1 MTERRFQT
9 LYTRYRK
16 TIDRRLSR
24 YSKTVRPGTVY
35 DPIRYILSSGGKRIR
50 PVLTLL
56 SCEAVGGNLHEA
68 LDAAAALEMLH
79 NFTLI
84 HDDVM
89 DHAPVRRGKPTIH
102 RKWDENVAILS
113 GDALAAQAYR
123 IILRSR
129 QHLKEILDVFND
141 AFITVCEGQGFD
153 KEFELRND
161 ITISRYIMMI
171 RKKTG
176 RMISASTEIGA
187 LIGGGTAREVK
198 GLRRFG
204 EHLGT
209 AFQIQDDLLDI
220 TGTPEKFGKTIGGD
234 VKEGKRTYLLLRA
247 LECTRGAERRFLAS
261 LAPGSRI
268 TQADIRRVRGIYVR
282 TGVLDDARNEM
293 ERRTHQAMHSLGFLR
308 PSRARSVLMWIAD
321 QLLRRNR

>member
-1 MTERRFQT
+1 M
-9 LYTRYRK
+9 
-16 TIDRRLSR
+16 
-24 YSKTVRPGTVY
+24 RPATVY
-35 DPIRYILSSGGKRIR
+35 DPIRYALSSGGKRIR

-56 SCEAVGGNLHEA
+56 ACEAAGGKLHQA
-68 LDAAAALEMLH
+68 LNAAAALEMLH

-102 RKWDENVAILS
+102 TKWDENVAILS
-113 GDALAAQAYR
+113 GDALAARAYR
-123 IILRSR
+123 VILRSQR
-129 QHLKEILDVFND
+129 RLKEILDVFND

-153 KEFELRND
+153 KEYESRND
-161 ITISRYIMMI
+161 ITISAYIMMI

-176 RMISASTEIGA
+176 RMFSASTEIGA
-187 LIGGGTAREVK
+187 LIGGGTPREVK
-198 GLRRFG
+198 ALRSFG

-220 TGTPEKFGKTIGGD
+220 AGAPEKFGKAIGGD

-247 LECTRGAERRFLAS
+247 LELTGGAERRFLAS
-261 LAPGSRI
+261 LAPDSRI

-282 TGVLDDARNEM
+282 KGVLNDARNEV
-293 ERRTHQAMHSLGFLR
+293 ERRTHQAMRSLGPLR
-308 PSRARSVLMWIAD
+308 PTRARGMLMWIAD